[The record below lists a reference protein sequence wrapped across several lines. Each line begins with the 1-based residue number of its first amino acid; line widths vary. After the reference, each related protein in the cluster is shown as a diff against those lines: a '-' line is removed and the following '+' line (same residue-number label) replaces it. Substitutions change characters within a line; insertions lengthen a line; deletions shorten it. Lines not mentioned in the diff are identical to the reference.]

1 MQTTPAPAACH
12 CAIDPT
18 GRRVAERVGLRHLV
32 PALTLL
38 LTGAWA
44 GAQTFP
50 NLPISPAQRETAQQV
65 AQAGVPL
72 SALAPNAPER
82 HTVRR
87 GDTLWDISAIFLRQP
102 WRWPELWGMNLEQIR
117 NPHLIFPG
125 QVLVLTRVGDRAFL
139 ALEAG
144 GAPPTVRLS
153 PRIRSET
160 LADAALP
167 AIPAH
172 MIAPFLTDSQVLSA
186 DTHARAPRIVAAPEG
201 RTLFS
206 RGDRVYARG
215 QSGPLDALEGRP
227 LLSAEHSQSQRIY
240 RNAEPLIDPSSGEKL
255 GYEAKLIGSAL
266 LVGSETLRPHTRADG
281 TTEQRV
287 EPASVDIS
295 AATEEI
301 RVGDRL
307 LATPVPPQPASYVPR
322 APQMQLTGRIVR
334 THGHAQRMAGQYQVV
349 VLNRGSR
356 DGLEAGHV
364 LALHRSA
371 AVLTDRTDSARAT
384 MQLPAERNGLMM
396 VFRTFDRVSYALVL
410 NVADAVRNGDHF
422 ATP

>member
-1 MQTTPAPAACH
+1 MRTKPAPAACH
-12 CAIDPT
+12 RTTDP
-18 GRRVAERVGLRHLV
+18 VGLRHLV

-50 NLPISPAQRETAQQV
+50 NLPISPAQRDTAQQV

-87 GDTLWDISAIFLRQP
+87 GDTLWDISALFLRQP

-153 PRIRSET
+153 PRIRSEN
-160 LADAALP
+160 LAEAALP

-172 MIAPFLTDSQVLSA
+172 VIAPFLTDSLVLNE
-186 DTHARAPRIVAAPEG
+186 DTHARAPRIVAAQEG

-215 QSGPLDALEGRP
+215 QSGPLDAPEGRP
-227 LLSAEHSQSQRIY
+227 LLSAEQHQAQRIY
-240 RNAEPLIDPSSGEKL
+240 RNAVPLLDPSTGEKL

-371 AVLTDRTDSARAT
+371 ALVTDRTDSARAT
-384 MQLPAERNGLMM
+384 LQLPTERNGLMM